1 MKNMNAMLLIDGY
14 KLSHREQYPQG
25 TKLVYSNFTPR
36 GDKLFTSPLKDGKMI
51 TFGSQSF
58 IKTFL
63 VDLFNDNFFNRDQ
76 DEVVNEFQKEVETYL
91 GVAYNVDHIRAL
103 HKLGYL
109 PVEVKTLDEGS
120 VVPMKV
126 PVLTIKNTKEEFFWI
141 VNYLET
147 LLSEELWKPATA
159 ATTAF
164 HYRKMMEQF
173 AEKTCDDKLHIPFQ
187 CHDFAARGLSGA
199 WDAASTGMGHLTSFM
214 GTDSVNAIPQVRY
227 AYGDEGFIAG
237 SIPATEHS
245 VACANIALEVMRQK
259 TEGEFE
265 FESSRRG
272 EDRDDMRR
280 GKAERAFLK
289 RLLTEVYPSGLFSY
303 VADTYD
309 FWRLLT
315 EIAPSLKEEI
325 MARDGKVVF
334 RPDSGNPV
342 DIICGLVVATLDEF
356 ANSEVRNVGAVV
368 LPNGEYVTPESIY
381 GLLGDSS
388 TTEQILKLTG
398 KEFSLF
404 LSPNEVKGSIAV
416 LFEQFGGTV
425 NSKGYKVLDP
435 HVGLIYG
442 DSITLTRA
450 KEILERLEQKG
461 FSSSNVV
468 FGVGSFTYQYATR
481 DTFAHAMKA
490 TYIEVEGVDEGIDLF
505 KDPKTGDGGKKSAK
519 GLLRVDE
526 VDGELVLS
534 DSQTWEQEAG
544 GKLITRFKDGKM
556 YNETSL
562 LEIRGRI
569 NSHLA

>member
-63 VDLFNDNFFNRDQ
+63 VDLFNDNFFNRDE

-103 HKLGYL
+103 HQLGYL

-173 AEKTCDDKLHIPFQ
+173 AEKTCDDKSHIPFQ

-245 VACANIALEVMRQK
+245 VACANIALEVMKIIKQGGRIRGLNGDDIQ
-259 TEGEFE
+259 
-265 FESSRRG
+265 RG
-272 EDRDDMRR
+272 E
-280 GKAERAFLK
+280 AERAFLK

-325 MARDGKVVF
+325 MSREGKVVF

-342 DIICGLVVATLDEF
+342 DIICGLRWINFDDVNEDNEYDYD
-356 ANSEVRNVGAVV
+356 VV
-368 LPNGEYVTPESIY
+368 LKDGKYYKFNLNMCGEACRCMMDVELLEEVTE
-381 GLLGDSS
+381 L
-388 TTEQILKLTG
+388 
-398 KEFSLF
+398 
-404 LSPNEVKGSIAV
+404 EVKGSIEV
-416 LFEQFGGTV
+416 LFEAFGGTV

-442 DSITLTRA
+442 DSITLVRA

-461 FSSSNVV
+461 FASSNVV
-468 FGVGSFTYQYATR
+468 FGVGSFTYQYVTR

-534 DSQTWEQEAG
+534 DSQTWEQEDG